1 MTNSSI
7 NQINQTSKQIQG
19 LRQVRKCRKLG
30 SHDPHN
36 PLTAGQALQQLNT
49 LINLLVFCRFGACAP
64 LRLSTPVVAVLWPQ
78 RNRSAEG
85 MNGQDRALMLE
96 AALVSS
102 RFLHCVPELVS
113 ALAHKAVSATC
124 TPARS
129 SRRGGWRRRRRT
141 DRAYGRRAS
150 SCPIRPMSET
160 CGAPWAQRAPI
171 TTTASINSRCTILRR
186 RPPTTASTSSS
197 NSSSNAWSLGIS
209 AA

>member
-19 LRQVRKCRKLG
+19 LRQVRKRRKLG

-49 LINLLVFCRFGACAP
+49 LINLDFLVFCRFGACAP
-64 LRLSTPVVAVLWPQ
+64 MRLSTPVAAEC
-78 RNRSAEG
+78 AEG

-96 AALVSS
+96 AGLVSS

-150 SCPIRPMSET
+150 SCPIRPMSDDVRRTLGPT
-160 CGAPWAQRAPI
+160 CADHHDCEHQ
-171 TTTASINSRCTILRR
+171 
-186 RPPTTASTSSS
+186 
-197 NSSSNAWSLGIS
+197 
-209 AA
+209 